1 MIKFHSAS
9 LVMAVMLCSLIT
21 ATYGQTAS
29 GETPLASISGTVLDV
44 NSGMVS
50 GAQVTLLAL
59 DHPASRTAL
68 SDDQDCG
75 KPAKVFNLNLGTPN
89 NLCLD

>member
-9 LVMAVMLCSLIT
+9 LVVAVMLCSLIT
-21 ATYGQTAS
+21 GTYGQTAS
-29 GETPLASISGTVLDV
+29 EQTPLASISGTVLDV
-44 NSGMVS
+44 NNGLVS

-68 SDDQDCG
+68 SDDHGRFSFSDLAPG
-75 KPAKVFNLNLGTPN
+75 KVQA
-89 NLCLD
+89 